1 MFSSSYSSSSRSTG
15 RPLLRTSK
23 RHKNT
28 TRNRK
33 NTPLKAAQKDESIKV
48 KSNKPA
54 NAPKDAFKALTGAKV
69 LQVSSTDAKE
79 VSVHSL
85 FDPEF
90 EKHVFVF
97 MRSFG

>member
-1 MFSSSYSSSSRSTG
+1 M
-15 RPLLRTSK
+15 
-23 RHKNT
+23 
-28 TRNRK
+28 
-33 NTPLKAAQKDESIKV
+33 V

-69 LQVSSTDAKE
+69 LQVSSTDAEE

-90 EKHVFVF
+90 EKHVLVF

>member
-1 MFSSSYSSSSRSTG
+1 MFSSSYSSSSRYSG
-15 RPLLRTSK
+15 RALL
-23 RHKNT
+23 NT
-28 TRNRK
+28 TRRQKNARQNRK
-33 NTPLKAAQKDESIKV
+33 NTQLKAVKEESIKV

-54 NAPKDAFKALTGAKV
+54 NAPKDAFKALTSTKV

-79 VSVHSL
+79 VEVHSL

-90 EKHVFVF
+90 DTHVLVF

>member
-1 MFSSSYSSSSRSTG
+1 MFSSSYSSSSRSAG
-15 RPLLRTSK
+15 RALLRTSK
-23 RHKNT
+23 RQKNAP
-28 TRNRK
+28 RNRK
-33 NTPLKAAQKDESIKV
+33 NAPLKAVKDESIKV

-90 EKHVFVF
+90 EKHVLVF

>member
-28 TRNRK
+28 TRNRRK
-33 NTPLKAAQKDESIKV
+33 NTPLKAVKV

>member
-1 MFSSSYSSSSRSTG
+1 MFSSSYSSSSRSSG
-15 RPLLRTSK
+15 RALLRTSK
-23 RHKNT
+23 MQKNA
-28 TRNRK
+28 RQNRK
-33 NTPLKAAQKDESIKV
+33 NTQLKAVKDESNVV

-69 LQVSSTDAKE
+69 LQVSSSDAKE
-79 VSVHSL
+79 VEVHSL

-90 EKHVFVF
+90 DTHVLVF